1 MRSCMCWPACSPPIN
16 RTPIGIRKLAATSS
30 VQMPDNS
37 GKISNDLSERNTA
50 ALAFIK
56 AQLRENF
63 PAMVF
68 PFP

>member
-1 MRSCMCWPACSPPIN
+1 
-16 RTPIGIRKLAATSS
+16 
-30 VQMPDNS
+30 MPDSN